1 MQLTPQLQKQIRVKT
16 GQLVAPMDGNMTT
29 PA

>member
-16 GQLVAPMDGNMTT
+16 GQPVAAVDGDMAA